1 MPKNPLEPKNRV
13 RFFLVSAVVS
23 LSLLGDSLLYAVL
36 PARPEDFH
44 VLVWQVGVLLGANR
58 LVRLITNELAGRM
71 MHRSDSNKPLL
82 LAVIIGSLTTASYTL
97 PWGFWGLLVA
107 RMVWGAC
114 WSVLRVE
121 GYLSVL
127 DISTARN
134 RGRIFA
140 LYQVIIRSGSGGGVL
155 LGGFLCDL
163 VGIRQTFLIYC
174 VVSAIGAP
182 LVLRSPPGT
191 PTSSVSQK
199 GRTPRLNI
207 DRSHIILWV
216 CALGISL
223 VDQMFSNLTG
233 RIVVDRIMPGFPYLF
248 GVASLTGLLL
258 SFKSIGSLIITPL
271 AGALGDRF
279 GRTRFLLI
287 LTLSQIAVIAILAVT
302 SHWLL
307 TILVLIA
314 QFMIAIAARL
324 IIYSMAGD
332 RAVSEARAIYMSRF
346 ATFTDFGTAVGPILG
361 FSLYASIGFAGVVVT
376 AAAVLMLVVVFLRR
390 IYGEGDAV

>member
-1 MPKNPLEPKNRV
+1 MADGLKEKKTRT

-58 LVRLITNELAGRM
+58 LVRLITNEVAGRIV
-71 MHRSDSNKPLL
+71 HRSNSNKPLL

-107 RMVWGAC
+107 RMFWGAC
-114 WSVLRVE
+114 WSVLRIE

-140 LYQVIIRSGSGGGVL
+140 LYQVLIRGGSGGGVL
-155 LGGFLCDL
+155 LGGFLFDL
-163 VGIRQTFLIYC
+163 VGMRQTFLLYC
-174 VVSAIGAP
+174 VVSALGAP
-182 LVLRSPPGT
+182 LVLRSPPAAPPGAA
-191 PTSSVSQK
+191 SEK
-199 GRTPRLNI
+199 KRTPKLTI
-207 DRSHIILWV
+207 ERSHLFLWI

-233 RIVVDRIMPGFPYLF
+233 RIVADRIMPGFPYLF

-258 SFKSIGSLIITPL
+258 SFKSIGSLVITPL
-271 AGALGDRF
+271 AGVFVDRF
-279 GRTRFLLI
+279 GRRRFLLI
-287 LTLSQIAVIAILAVT
+287 LTLSQVAVIATLAIT
-302 SHWLL
+302 THWLV
-307 TILVLIA
+307 TILVLVA
-314 QFMIAIAARL
+314 QFMVATAARL
-324 IIYSMAGD
+324 IVYSMAGD
-332 RAVSEARAIYMSRF
+332 SAVSEARAIYMSRF
-346 ATFTDFGTAVGPILG
+346 ATFTDLGTAVGPILS

-376 AAAVLMLVVVFLRR
+376 AVAILALVVVFLRR
-390 IYGEGDAV
+390 TYEKGVSA

>member
-1 MPKNPLEPKNRV
+1 MPDRLKEIKTRT
-13 RFFLVSAVVS
+13 RFYLVSAVVS

-58 LVRLITNELAGRM
+58 LVRLITNEVAGRIV
-71 MHRSDSNKPLL
+71 HRTNSNKPLL
-82 LAVIIGSLTTASYTL
+82 LAVIIGALTTASYTL

-140 LYQVIIRSGSGGGVL
+140 LYQVIIRGGSGGGVL
-155 LGGFLCDL
+155 LGGFLFDL
-163 VGIRQTFLIYC
+163 VGMRQTFLLYC
-174 VVSAIGAP
+174 IVSALGAP
-182 LVLRSPPGT
+182 LVLRSPPAT
-191 PTSSVSQK
+191 PPGTSSQK
-199 GRTPRLNI
+199 KRTPKLSI
-207 DRSHIILWV
+207 DRSHLFLWI

-233 RIVVDRIMPGFPYLF
+233 RIVADRIMPGFPYLF

-271 AGALGDRF
+271 AGILGDRF
-279 GRTRFLLI
+279 GRRRILLI
-287 LTLSQIAVIAILAVT
+287 LTLSQVAVIAALAVAN
-302 SHWLL
+302 HWLV
-307 TILVLIA
+307 TTLVLVA
-314 QFMIAIAARL
+314 QFMVATAARL

-332 RAVSEARAIYMSRF
+332 RAVSEGRAIYMSRF
-346 ATFTDFGTAVGPILG
+346 ATFTDLGIAVGPILS

-376 AAAVLMLVVVFLRR
+376 AVAILALVAVFLRR
-390 IYGEGDAV
+390 IYEKGHAV